1 MLKHIPVIKLD
12 SADKILPAYKSALE
26 NGGPVI
32 LVEYPELYYA
42 N

>member
-1 MLKHIPVIKLD
+1 MLKHIPIIKLD
-12 SADKILPAYKSALE
+12 TADKILPAYKKALSS
-26 NGGPVI
+26 NGPII